1 MTLLSLVVVSYRS
14 AALAREAIAGFR
26 SGAEAAGEPAE
37 VVVVENSGEAEAFRA
52 VADLT
57 LDPGRNLGFAG
68 GLNAGIAAARGDLLF
83 LANPDL
89 VFRPGS
95 IAALAAA
102 VRGGREPVAAGPSFF
117 LDDAMTI
124 HAPPAEEP
132 HPFDLLRRRISMNPR
147 ASDRPFRRRLR
158 RALAAADAAA
168 RGEVRRAP
176 ALSGA
181 LVATTRGTLERV
193 GPFDDAYPLY
203 YEENDWQR
211 RLRAA
216 GGTLLTVGSARVV
229 HRFGRSTRQEPR
241 SAAWFAESERR
252 YFGRHF
258 GERGRRGLDA
268 LAAVSPWPK
277 PAPEFLGA
285 AALGW
290 PARGAVGVAISTL
303 PWFSPFAWA
312 PLPEGSSSWRPP
324 AGFVE
329 GLGGPCYA
337 RAVDPATAEV
347 LAEATL
353 STPLA

>member
-1 MTLLSLVVVSYRS
+1 MISLVVVSYRS
-14 AALAREAIAGFR
+14 SALAREAIAGFR
-26 SGAEAAGEPAE
+26 SGAEAAREPAE
-37 VVVVENSGEAEAFRA
+37 VVVVENSGEAEAFRG

-68 GLNAGIAAARGDLLF
+68 GLNAGIAAARGNLLF
-83 LANPDL
+83 LANPDV
-89 VFRPGS
+89 VFHPGAV
-95 IAALAAA
+95 AALAAV
-102 VRGGREPVAAGPSFF
+102 VRGGREPVAAGPAFF

-124 HAPPAEEP
+124 HSPAAEEP
-132 HPFDLLRRRISMNPR
+132 HPFDLARRRISMNP
-147 ASDRPFRRRLR
+147 ATAERPFRRRLR
-158 RALAAADAAA
+158 RALAAADATA

-181 LVATTRGTLERV
+181 LVATTRGTLELV
-193 GPFDDAYPLY
+193 GPFDDGYPLY

-216 GGTLLTVGSARVV
+216 GGTLLTAGSARIV

-252 YFGRHF
+252 YFARHF
-258 GERGRRGLDA
+258 GERGSRGLDS
-268 LAAVSPWPK
+268 LAAVSPWTK
-277 PAPEFLGA
+277 PAPAPLGTG
-285 AALGW
+285 ALTW
-290 PARGAVGVAISTL
+290 TARGAVGVAISTL
-303 PWFSPFAWA
+303 PWFSPLAWA
-312 PLPEGSSSWRPP
+312 PLPKGSSSWRPP

-347 LAEATL
+347 LFEATL
-353 STPLA
+353 S

>member
-1 MTLLSLVVVSYRS
+1 MISLVIVSYRS

-26 SGAEAAGEPAE
+26 SDAEAAREPAE
-37 VVVVENSGEAEAFRA
+37 VVVVENSGEAEAFRG

-95 IAALAAA
+95 VAALAAA
-102 VRGGREPVAAGPSFF
+102 MHANREPLAAGPAFF

-132 HPFDLLRRRISMNPR
+132 HPFDLARRRLSMNP
-147 ASDRPFRRRLR
+147 ATAERPFRRRLR
-158 RALAAADAAA
+158 RALAAADATA
-168 RGEVRRAP
+168 RGGEVRRAS

-193 GPFDDAYPLY
+193 GPFDDGYPLY

-216 GGTLLTVGSARVV
+216 GGTLLRAGSARVV
-229 HRFGRSTRQEPR
+229 HRFGRSARQEPR

-252 YFGRHF
+252 YFERHF
-258 GERGRRGLDA
+258 GEVGRLGLDA
-268 LAAVSPWPK
+268 LASVSPWPK
-277 PAPEFLGA
+277 PASPPLGA
-285 AALGW
+285 EALEW
-290 PARGAVGVAISTL
+290 AARGAVGVAISTL

-312 PLPEGSSSWRPP
+312 PLPEGSVSWRPP

-329 GLGGPCYA
+329 GLGVPCYA

-347 LAEATL
+347 LSEGAFGR
-353 STPLA
+353 SS

>member
-1 MTLLSLVVVSYRS
+1 VISLVVVSYRS
-14 AALAREAIAGFR
+14 AALAHETIAGFR
-26 SGAEAAGEPAE
+26 SDAEAAREPAE
-37 VVVVENSGEAEAFRA
+37 VVVVENSGDAEAFRG

-68 GLNAGIAAARGDLLF
+68 GLNGGVAASRGDLLF

-95 IAALAAA
+95 VAALATA
-102 VRGGREPVAAGPSFF
+102 VRGGREPLAAGPAFF

-124 HAPPAEEP
+124 HTPPAEEP
-132 HPFDLLRRRISMNPR
+132 HPFDLVRRRISMNP
-147 ASDRPFRRRLR
+147 ATADRPFRRCLR
-158 RALAAADAAA
+158 RALAAANSTA

-193 GPFDDAYPLY
+193 GPFDDGYPLY

-216 GGTLLTVGSARVV
+216 GGTLLRAGSARVV

-252 YFGRHF
+252 YFARHF
-258 GERGRRGLDA
+258 GERGLRELDA
-268 LAAVSPWPK
+268 LASVPPWPK
-277 PAPEFLGA
+277 PAPVPLGA
-285 AALGW
+285 GALEW
-290 PARGAVGVAISTL
+290 AARGAVGVAISTL

-312 PLPEGSSSWRPP
+312 PLPEGSASWRPP

-337 RAVDPATAEV
+337 RAVDPATGRV
-347 LAEATL
+347 LAEGAL
-353 STPLA
+353 S